1 MNIGIIIIIFLI
13 ILVLCLSITSNGMSN
28 LETISKNISQRK
40 IEIKKIELEIERE
53 KTKQIKAEI
62 ESAKKF

>member
-1 MNIGIIIIIFLI
+1 
-13 ILVLCLSITSNGMSN
+13 MSN